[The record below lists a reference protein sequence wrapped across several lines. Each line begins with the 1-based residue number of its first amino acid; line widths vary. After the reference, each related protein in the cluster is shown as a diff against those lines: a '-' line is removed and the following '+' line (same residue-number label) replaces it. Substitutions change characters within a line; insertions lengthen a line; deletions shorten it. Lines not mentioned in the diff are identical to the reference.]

1 LHNTI
6 KTPIIIELNWP
17 TLQVSPPCYIDI
29 MHYKEIMNTYK
40 MASGGIADFQQAV
53 NALKG
58 FGRYEDDTLAHV
70 ATGETIIPMEVFEKN
85 PQLRDQVFK
94 SMTDLGIDPTQYIV
108 GSNFNSINPVTGQ
121 PEFFLKKLFKKIKKA
136 APVLLPIAASFIP
149 GAGPLAMAAAGFGG
163 GKIAGQ
169 DTKQA
174 LMSGILAGL
183 GGKFAGGT
191 QAAQAGGF
199 GSAANPSLGSSIFK
213 GISKEGLGSL
223 FRGANNAALQEALAN
238 PNSEAAAKLISR
250 SGEGSAGNTSFL
262 EKGLNLFRKGGKP
275 GADFST
281 GRVGAG
287 LLAASM
293 IPGMFQ
299 DDEEE
304 EEYIDTNVY
313 AGDFGQLANL
323 GIPAS
328 YSPGSNIVPF
338 KLAGGGYMGGYNGV
352 KADAESL
359 TASDNIDSRIMKNLQ
374 YEKMAPGMMGYAA
387 GGIARLREGGFPYAT
402 AKKAKGGV
410 SGPGT
415 GTSDDIPAY
424 LSNGEFVITAKAVK
438 NAGGSKPMYDMME
451 HLEKGGKLSPASRG
465 R

>member
-1 LHNTI
+1 
-6 KTPIIIELNWP
+6 
-17 TLQVSPPCYIDI
+17 
-29 MHYKEIMNTYK
+29 MNTYK

-191 QAAQAGGF
+191 QAAQAGQQLG
-199 GSAANPSLGSSIFK
+199 GKSLGSQLFK

-223 FRGANNAALQEALAN
+223 FSQSAPTFTNPATQAEIFSGANTAELASNVSKAAQGGGDN
-238 PNSEAAAKLISR
+238 FSKM
-250 SGEGSAGNTSFL
+250 
-262 EKGLNLFRKGGKP
+262 LNLFRKGGKP

>member
-1 LHNTI
+1 MEKLKLIN
-6 KTPIIIELNWP
+6 
-17 TLQVSPPCYIDI
+17 
-29 MHYKEIMNTYK
+29 
-40 MASGGIADFQQAV
+40 GGLADFQNAV
-53 NALKG
+53 HALKD

-149 GAGPLAMAAAGFGG
+149 GVGPLAMAGAGFAG

-174 LMSGILAGL
+174 LLSGILAGL

-191 QAAQAGGF
+191 QAAQAGQQLG
-199 GSAANPSLGSSIFK
+199 GKSLGSQLFK

-223 FRGANNAALQEALAN
+223 FSQSAPTFTNPATQAEIYSGANTAELAN
-238 PNSEAAAKLISR
+238 NVSKTVQGGGDNFS
-250 SGEGSAGNTSFL
+250 
-262 EKGLNLFRKGGKP
+262 KMLNIFRKGGEE
-275 GADFST
+275 GAKFSPY
-281 GRVGAG
+281 RIGAG
-287 LLAASM
+287 LTGTAFLKDLLFPEK
-293 IPGMFQ
+293 I
-299 DDEEE
+299 EE

-313 AGDFGQLANL
+313 PGDFGQLLELAK
-323 GIPAS
+323 ARK

-338 KLAGGGYMGGYNGV
+338 QLAGGGYMGGYNGV

-387 GGIARLREGGFPYAT
+387 GGIAHLREGGFPYAT
-402 AKKAKGGV
+402 AKRAKGGV

-424 LSNGEFVITAKAVK
+424 LSNGEFVVTAKAVK
-438 NAGGSKPMYDMME
+438 NAGGSKPMYDMMD

-465 R
+465 K

>member
-1 LHNTI
+1 MEKLKLIN
-6 KTPIIIELNWP
+6 
-17 TLQVSPPCYIDI
+17 
-29 MHYKEIMNTYK
+29 
-40 MASGGIADFQQAV
+40 GGLADFQDAV
-53 NALKG
+53 HALKD

-85 PQLRDQVFK
+85 PQLRDQVFQ
-94 SMTDLGIDPTQYIV
+94 SMADLGIDPTQYIV

-136 APVLLPIAASFIP
+136 APVLLPIAASFVP

-163 GKIAGQ
+163 GKLAGQ

-183 GGKFAGGT
+183 GGKLAGGT
-191 QAAQAGGF
+191 AAAQAGQ
-199 GSAANPSLGSSIFK
+199 AAGGKSLGSQLFK

-223 FRGANNAALQEALAN
+223 FR
-238 PNSEAAAKLISR
+238 
-250 SGEGSAGNTSFL
+250 
-262 EKGLNLFRKGGKP
+262 KGLSEQALRDQLLSGAPSYVTDGVSNTVQGGGDNFSKMLNIFRKGGEE
-275 GADFST
+275 GAKFSPY
-281 GRVGAG
+281 RIGAG
-287 LLAASM
+287 LTGAAFLKD
-293 IPGMFQ
+293 MFFP
-299 DDEEE
+299 EKIEE

-313 AGDFGQLANL
+313 PGDYGTLLELAAANK
-323 GIPAS
+323 

-338 KLAGGGYMGGYNGV
+338 QLAGGGYMGGYNGV

-374 YEKMAPGMMGYAA
+374 FERMAPGMMGYAA
-387 GGIARLREGGFPYAT
+387 GGIAHLRKGWFPYET
-402 AKKAKGGV
+402 AKHAKGGV

-415 GTSDDIPAY
+415 GTSDSIPAY
-424 LSNGEFVITAKAVK
+424 LSNGEFVVTAKAVK
-438 NAGGSKPMYDMME
+438 NAGGSKPMYDMMD

-465 R
+465 K

>member
-1 LHNTI
+1 MEKLKLIN
-6 KTPIIIELNWP
+6 
-17 TLQVSPPCYIDI
+17 
-29 MHYKEIMNTYK
+29 
-40 MASGGIADFQQAV
+40 GGLADFQDAV
-53 NALKG
+53 HALKD

-85 PQLRDQVFK
+85 PQLRDQVFQ
-94 SMTDLGIDPTQYIV
+94 SMADLGIDPTQYIV

-136 APVLLPIAASFIP
+136 APVLLPIAASFVP

-163 GKIAGQ
+163 GKLAGQ

-183 GGKFAGGT
+183 GGKLAGGT
-191 QAAQAGGF
+191 AAAQAGQ
-199 GSAANPSLGSSIFK
+199 AAGGKSLGSQLFK

-223 FRGANNAALQEALAN
+223 FR
-238 PNSEAAAKLISR
+238 
-250 SGEGSAGNTSFL
+250 
-262 EKGLNLFRKGGKP
+262 KGLSEQALRDQLLSGAPSYVTDGVSKTVQGGGDNFSKMLNIFRKGGEE
-275 GADFST
+275 GAKFSPY
-281 GRVGAG
+281 RIGAG
-287 LLAASM
+287 LTGAAFLKD
-293 IPGMFQ
+293 MFFP
-299 DDEEE
+299 EKIEE

-313 AGDFGQLANL
+313 PGDYGTLLELAAANK
-323 GIPAS
+323 

-338 KLAGGGYMGGYNGV
+338 QLAGGGYMGGYNGV

-374 YEKMAPGMMGYAA
+374 FERMAPGMMGYAA
-387 GGIARLREGGFPYAT
+387 GGIAHLRKCGFPYET
-402 AKKAKGGV
+402 AKHAKGGV

-415 GTSDDIPAY
+415 GTSDSIPAY
-424 LSNGEFVITAKAVK
+424 LSNGEFVVTAKAVK
-438 NAGGSKPMYDMME
+438 NAGGSKPMYDMMD

-465 R
+465 K

>member
-1 LHNTI
+1 MEKLKLIN
-6 KTPIIIELNWP
+6 
-17 TLQVSPPCYIDI
+17 
-29 MHYKEIMNTYK
+29 
-40 MASGGIADFQQAV
+40 GGLADFQNAV
-53 NALKG
+53 HALKD

-149 GAGPLAMAAAGFGG
+149 GVGPLAMAGAGFAG

-174 LMSGILAGL
+174 LLSGILAGL

-191 QAAQAGGF
+191 QAAQAGQQLG
-199 GSAANPSLGSSIFK
+199 GQSLGSQLFK

-223 FRGANNAALQEALAN
+223 FSQSAPTFTNPATQAEIYSGANTAELAN
-238 PNSEAAAKLISR
+238 NVSKTVQGGGDNFS
-250 SGEGSAGNTSFL
+250 
-262 EKGLNLFRKGGKP
+262 KMLNIFRKGGEE
-275 GADFST
+275 GAKFSPY
-281 GRVGAG
+281 RIGAG
-287 LLAASM
+287 LTGTAFLKDLLFPEK
-293 IPGMFQ
+293 I
-299 DDEEE
+299 EE

-313 AGDFGQLANL
+313 PGDFGQLLELA
-323 GIPAS
+323 AAKK

-338 KLAGGGYMGGYNGV
+338 QLAGGGYMGGYNGV

-387 GGIARLREGGFPYAT
+387 GGIAHLRKGGFPYAT
-402 AKKAKGGV
+402 AKRAKGGV

-424 LSNGEFVITAKAVK
+424 LSNGEFVVTAKAVK
-438 NAGGSKPMYDMME
+438 NAGGSKPMYDMMD

-465 R
+465 K

>member
-1 LHNTI
+1 
-6 KTPIIIELNWP
+6 
-17 TLQVSPPCYIDI
+17 

-53 NALKG
+53 NALKS

-191 QAAQAGGF
+191 QAAQAGQQLG
-199 GSAANPSLGSSIFK
+199 GKSLGSQLFK

-223 FRGANNAALQEALAN
+223 FSQSAPTFTNPATQAEIFSGANTAELASNVSKAAQGGGDN
-238 PNSEAAAKLISR
+238 FSKM
-250 SGEGSAGNTSFL
+250 
-262 EKGLNLFRKGGKP
+262 LNLFRKGGKP
-275 GADFST
+275 GAEFST

-299 DDEEE
+299 DEEE
-304 EEYIDTNVY
+304 EEYIDTNIY
-313 AGDFGQLANL
+313 PGDFGQLANL
-323 GIPAS
+323 GIPTS

-465 R
+465 K

>member
-1 LHNTI
+1 MEKLKLIN
-6 KTPIIIELNWP
+6 
-17 TLQVSPPCYIDI
+17 
-29 MHYKEIMNTYK
+29 
-40 MASGGIADFQQAV
+40 GGLADFQNAV
-53 NALKG
+53 HALKD

-191 QAAQAGGF
+191 AAAQAGQ
-199 GSAANPSLGSSIFK
+199 AAGGKSLGSQIFK

-223 FRGANNAALQEALAN
+223 FKAAQDTAVQEALAN
-238 PNSEAAAKLISR
+238 QGGSELADKIVSA

-275 GADFST
+275 GADFSI

>member
-1 LHNTI
+1 
-6 KTPIIIELNWP
+6 
-17 TLQVSPPCYIDI
+17 
-29 MHYKEIMNTYK
+29 MNTYK

-149 GAGPLAMAAAGFGG
+149 GAGPLAMASAGFGG

-191 QAAQAGGF
+191 AAAQAGQ
-199 GSAANPSLGSSIFK
+199 AAGGKSLGSQIFK

-223 FRGANNAALQEALAN
+223 FKAAQDTAVQEALAN
-238 PNSEAAAKLISR
+238 QGGSELADKIVSA

>member
-1 LHNTI
+1 
-6 KTPIIIELNWP
+6 
-17 TLQVSPPCYIDI
+17 

-53 NALKG
+53 NALKS

-191 QAAQAGGF
+191 QAAQAGQQLG
-199 GSAANPSLGSSIFK
+199 GKSLGSQLFK

-223 FRGANNAALQEALAN
+223 FSQSAPTFTNPATQAEIFSGANTAELASNVSKAAQGGGDN
-238 PNSEAAAKLISR
+238 FSKM
-250 SGEGSAGNTSFL
+250 
-262 EKGLNLFRKGGKP
+262 LNLFRKGGKP
-275 GADFST
+275 GAEFST

-299 DDEEE
+299 DEEE
-304 EEYIDTNVY
+304 EEYIDTNIY
-313 AGDFGQLANL
+313 PGDFGQLANL

-359 TASDNIDSRIMKNLQ
+359 TASDNIDNRIMKNLQ

-465 R
+465 K

>member
-1 LHNTI
+1 
-6 KTPIIIELNWP
+6 
-17 TLQVSPPCYIDI
+17 
-29 MHYKEIMNTYK
+29 
-40 MASGGIADFQQAV
+40 
-53 NALKG
+53 
-58 FGRYEDDTLAHV
+58 
-70 ATGETIIPMEVFEKN
+70 
-85 PQLRDQVFK
+85 
-94 SMTDLGIDPTQYIV
+94 MTDLGIDPTQYIV

-191 QAAQAGGF
+191 AAAQAGQ
-199 GSAANPSLGSSIFK
+199 AAGGKSLGSQIFK

-223 FRGANNAALQEALAN
+223 FKAAQDTAVQEALAN
-238 PNSEAAAKLISR
+238 QGGSELADKIVSA

-262 EKGLNLFRKGGKP
+262 EKGLNLFRKGGKS

>member
-1 LHNTI
+1 
-6 KTPIIIELNWP
+6 
-17 TLQVSPPCYIDI
+17 
-29 MHYKEIMNTYK
+29 MNTYK

-53 NALKG
+53 NALKS

-191 QAAQAGGF
+191 QAAQAGQQLG
-199 GSAANPSLGSSIFK
+199 GKSLGSQLFK

-223 FRGANNAALQEALAN
+223 FSQSAPTFTNPATQAEIFSGANTAELASNVSKAAQGGGDN
-238 PNSEAAAKLISR
+238 FSKM
-250 SGEGSAGNTSFL
+250 
-262 EKGLNLFRKGGKP
+262 LNLFRKGGKP
-275 GADFST
+275 GAEFST

-299 DDEEE
+299 DEEE
-304 EEYIDTNVY
+304 EEYIDTNIY
-313 AGDFGQLANL
+313 PGDFGQLANL
-323 GIPAS
+323 GIPTS

-465 R
+465 K

>member
-1 LHNTI
+1 MEKLKLIN
-6 KTPIIIELNWP
+6 
-17 TLQVSPPCYIDI
+17 
-29 MHYKEIMNTYK
+29 
-40 MASGGIADFQQAV
+40 GGLADFQDAV
-53 NALKG
+53 HALKD

-85 PQLRDQVFK
+85 PQLRDQVFQ
-94 SMTDLGIDPTQYIV
+94 SMADLGIDPSQYIV

-136 APVLLPIAASFIP
+136 APVILPIAASFIP
-149 GAGPLAMAAAGFGG
+149 GVGPLAMAGAGFAG

-191 QAAQAGGF
+191 QAAQAGQQLG
-199 GSAANPSLGSSIFK
+199 GKSLGSQLFK

-223 FRGANNAALQEALAN
+223 FKAAQDKAVQEALAN
-238 PNSEAAAKLISR
+238 QGMSEAGDKLVSAV
-250 SGEGSAGNTSFL
+250 GEGSASTPTFL
-262 EKGLNLFRKGGKP
+262 EKSLNLFRKGGEE
-275 GADFST
+275 GAQFSPYRIMAGLT
-281 GRVGAG
+281 GAG
-287 LLAASM
+287 FLKD
-293 IPGMFQ
+293 IFFP
-299 DDEEE
+299 EKIEE

-313 AGDFGQLANL
+313 PGDYGTLLELA
-323 GIPAS
+323 AAKK

-338 KLAGGGYMGGYNGV
+338 QLANGGYMGGYNGI
-352 KADAESL
+352 KADTESL

-374 YEKMAPGMMGYAA
+374 FERMAPGMMGYAA
-387 GGIARLREGGFPYAT
+387 GGIAHLRKGGFPYET
-402 AKKAKGGV
+402 AKHAKGGV

-415 GTSDDIPAY
+415 GTSDSIPAY
-424 LSNGEFVITAKAVK
+424 LSNGEFVVTAKAVK
-438 NAGGSKPMYDMME
+438 NAGGSKPMYDMMD

-465 R
+465 K

>member
-1 LHNTI
+1 
-6 KTPIIIELNWP
+6 
-17 TLQVSPPCYIDI
+17 
-29 MHYKEIMNTYK
+29 MNTYK
-40 MASGGIADFQQAV
+40 MAPGGIADFQQAV

-58 FGRYEDDTLAHV
+58 FGRFEDDTLAHV

-85 PQLRDQVFK
+85 PQLRDQVFE
-94 SMTDLGIDPTQYIV
+94 SMADLGIDPTQYIV

-163 GKIAGQ
+163 GKLAGQ

-183 GGKFAGGT
+183 GGKLAGGT
-191 QAAQAGGF
+191 AAAQAGQ
-199 GSAANPSLGSSIFK
+199 AAGGKSLGSQLFK

-223 FRGANNAALQEALAN
+223 FKAAQDTAVQEALAN
-238 PNSEAAAKLISR
+238 QGTSEVADKIVSGV
-250 SGEGSAGNTSFL
+250 GEGSAGTSSFL
-262 EKGLNLFRKGGKP
+262 DKTLNLFRKGGKS

-281 GRVGAG
+281 GRVGAA

-293 IPGMFQ
+293 IPGLFQ
-299 DDEEE
+299 KEEE

-313 AGDFGQLANL
+313 PGDFGQLANL
-323 GIPAS
+323 GIPAA

-338 KLAGGGYMGGYNGV
+338 QLAGGGYMGGYNGV

-374 YEKMAPGMMGYAA
+374 YERMAPGMMGYAA
-387 GGIARLREGGFPYAT
+387 GGVVELRKGGFPYET
-402 AKKAKGGV
+402 AKHAKGGV

-415 GTSDDIPAY
+415 GTSDSIPAY
-424 LSNGEFVITAKAVK
+424 LSNGEFVVTAKAVK
-438 NAGGSKPMYDMME
+438 NAGGSKPMYDMMD
-451 HLEKGGKLSPASRG
+451 HLEKGGKLSPASKG
-465 R
+465 K

>member
-1 LHNTI
+1 
-6 KTPIIIELNWP
+6 
-17 TLQVSPPCYIDI
+17 
-29 MHYKEIMNTYK
+29 MNTYK

-191 QAAQAGGF
+191 AAAQAGQ
-199 GSAANPSLGSSIFK
+199 AAGGKSLGSQIFK

-223 FRGANNAALQEALAN
+223 FKAAQDTAVQEALAN
-238 PNSEAAAKLISR
+238 QGGSELADKIVSA

-262 EKGLNLFRKGGKP
+262 EKGLNLFRKGGKS

>member
-1 LHNTI
+1 MEKLKLIN
-6 KTPIIIELNWP
+6 
-17 TLQVSPPCYIDI
+17 
-29 MHYKEIMNTYK
+29 
-40 MASGGIADFQQAV
+40 GGLADFQNAV
-53 NALKG
+53 HALKD

-191 QAAQAGGF
+191 AAAQAGQ
-199 GSAANPSLGSSIFK
+199 AAGGKSLGSQIFK

-223 FRGANNAALQEALAN
+223 FKAAQDTAVQEALAN
-238 PNSEAAAKLISR
+238 QGGSELADKIVSA

-262 EKGLNLFRKGGKP
+262 EKGLNLFRKGGKS

-313 AGDFGQLANL
+313 PGDFGQLLELA
-323 GIPAS
+323 AAKK

-338 KLAGGGYMGGYNGV
+338 QLAGGGYMGGYNGV

-387 GGIARLREGGFPYAT
+387 GGIAHLRKGGFPYAT
-402 AKKAKGGV
+402 AKRAKGGV

-424 LSNGEFVITAKAVK
+424 LSNGEFVVTAKAVK

>member
-1 LHNTI
+1 MEKLKLIN
-6 KTPIIIELNWP
+6 
-17 TLQVSPPCYIDI
+17 
-29 MHYKEIMNTYK
+29 
-40 MASGGIADFQQAV
+40 GGLADFQDAV
-53 NALKG
+53 HALKD

-85 PQLRDQVFK
+85 PQLRDQVFQ
-94 SMTDLGIDPTQYIV
+94 SMADLGIDPTQYIV

-136 APVLLPIAASFIP
+136 APVLLPIAASFVP

-163 GKIAGQ
+163 GKLAGQ

-183 GGKFAGGT
+183 GGKLAGGT
-191 QAAQAGGF
+191 AAAQAGQ
-199 GSAANPSLGSSIFK
+199 AAGGKSLGSQLFK

-223 FRGANNAALQEALAN
+223 FR
-238 PNSEAAAKLISR
+238 
-250 SGEGSAGNTSFL
+250 
-262 EKGLNLFRKGGKP
+262 KGLSEQALRDQLLSGAPSYVTDGVSNTVQGGGDNFSKMLNIFRKGGEE
-275 GADFST
+275 GAKFSPY
-281 GRVGAG
+281 RIGAG
-287 LLAASM
+287 LTGAAFLKD
-293 IPGMFQ
+293 MFFP
-299 DDEEE
+299 EKIEE

-313 AGDFGQLANL
+313 PGDYGTLLELAAANK
-323 GIPAS
+323 

-338 KLAGGGYMGGYNGV
+338 QLAGGGYMGGYNGV

-374 YEKMAPGMMGYAA
+374 FERMAPGMMGYAA
-387 GGIARLREGGFPYAT
+387 GGIAHLRKGGFPYET
-402 AKKAKGGV
+402 AKHAKGGV

-415 GTSDDIPAY
+415 GTSDSIPAY
-424 LSNGEFVITAKAVK
+424 LSNGEFVVTAKAVK
-438 NAGGSKPMYDMME
+438 NAGGSKPMYDMMD

-465 R
+465 K

>member
-1 LHNTI
+1 MEKLKLIN
-6 KTPIIIELNWP
+6 
-17 TLQVSPPCYIDI
+17 
-29 MHYKEIMNTYK
+29 
-40 MASGGIADFQQAV
+40 GGLADFQDAV
-53 NALKG
+53 HALKD

-85 PQLRDQVFK
+85 PQLRDQVFQ
-94 SMTDLGIDPTQYIV
+94 SMADLGIDPTQYIV

-223 FRGANNAALQEALAN
+223 FKAAQDTAVQEALAN
-238 PNSEAAAKLISR
+238 QGMSEAGDKLIS
-250 SGEGSAGNTSFL
+250 SVGEGNAGTTSFFD
-262 EKGLNLFRKGGKP
+262 KGLNLFRKGGKP
-275 GADFST
+275 GADFSPY
-281 GRVGAG
+281 RIGAG
-287 LLAASM
+287 ITGASFLKDLFF
-293 IPGMFQ
+293 PAK
-299 DDEEE
+299 EEE

-313 AGDFGQLANL
+313 PGDYGTLLELAAANK
-323 GIPAS
+323 

-338 KLAGGGYMGGYNGV
+338 QLAGGGYMGGYNGV

-374 YEKMAPGMMGYAA
+374 FEKMAPGMMGYAA
-387 GGIARLREGGFPYAT
+387 GGIAHLRKGGFPYET
-402 AKKAKGGV
+402 AKHAKGGV

-415 GTSDDIPAY
+415 GTSDSIPAY
-424 LSNGEFVITAKAVK
+424 LSNGELVVTAKAVK
-438 NAGGSKPMYDMME
+438 NAGGSKPMYDMMD

-465 R
+465 K

>member
-1 LHNTI
+1 MEKLKLIN
-6 KTPIIIELNWP
+6 
-17 TLQVSPPCYIDI
+17 
-29 MHYKEIMNTYK
+29 
-40 MASGGIADFQQAV
+40 GGLADFQDAV
-53 NALKG
+53 HALKD

-85 PQLRDQVFK
+85 PQLRDQVFQ
-94 SMTDLGIDPTQYIV
+94 SMADLGIDPTQYIV

-136 APVLLPIAASFIP
+136 APVLLPIAASFVP

-163 GKIAGQ
+163 GKLAGQ

-183 GGKFAGGT
+183 GGKLAGGT
-191 QAAQAGGF
+191 AAAQAGQ
-199 GSAANPSLGSSIFK
+199 AAGGKSLGSQLFK

-223 FRGANNAALQEALAN
+223 FR
-238 PNSEAAAKLISR
+238 
-250 SGEGSAGNTSFL
+250 
-262 EKGLNLFRKGGKP
+262 KGLSEQALRDQLLSGAPSYVTDGVSKTVQGGGDNFSKMLNIFRKGGEE
-275 GADFST
+275 GAKFSPY
-281 GRVGAG
+281 RIGAG
-287 LLAASM
+287 LTGAAFLKD
-293 IPGMFQ
+293 MFFP
-299 DDEEE
+299 EKIEE

-313 AGDFGQLANL
+313 PGDYGTLLELAAANK
-323 GIPAS
+323 

-338 KLAGGGYMGGYNGV
+338 QLAGGGYMGGYNGV

-374 YEKMAPGMMGYAA
+374 FERMAPGMMGYAA
-387 GGIARLREGGFPYAT
+387 GGIAHLRKGGFPYET
-402 AKKAKGGV
+402 AKHAKGGV

-415 GTSDDIPAY
+415 GTSDSIPAY
-424 LSNGEFVITAKAVK
+424 LSNGEFVVTAKAVK
-438 NAGGSKPMYDMME
+438 NAGGSKPMYDMMD

-465 R
+465 K